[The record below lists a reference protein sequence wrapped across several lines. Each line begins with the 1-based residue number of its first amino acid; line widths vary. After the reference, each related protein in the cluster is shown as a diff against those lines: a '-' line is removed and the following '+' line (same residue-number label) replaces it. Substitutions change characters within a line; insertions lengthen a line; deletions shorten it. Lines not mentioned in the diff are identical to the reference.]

1 VNAIVLTFLCIN
13 HWYTLTLIGIYNL
26 TVSITVA
33 TSEHSYVIGEYIF
46 SSILI
51 LAAFSA
57 TLHQTIK
64 DQKVSYLMY
73 QKLRMTYKQTLNIF
87 RHLPDGAMIH

>member
-1 VNAIVLTFLCIN
+1 M
-13 HWYTLTLIGIYNL
+13 TLIGIYNV
-26 TVSITVA
+26 TVSIAIA
-33 TSEHSYVIGEYIF
+33 TSENSFILGEYIF

-51 LAAFSA
+51 LLTFSV
-57 TLHQTIK
+57 TLHQIIK

-87 RHLPDGAMIH
+87 RNLPDGAMIHQIKTD